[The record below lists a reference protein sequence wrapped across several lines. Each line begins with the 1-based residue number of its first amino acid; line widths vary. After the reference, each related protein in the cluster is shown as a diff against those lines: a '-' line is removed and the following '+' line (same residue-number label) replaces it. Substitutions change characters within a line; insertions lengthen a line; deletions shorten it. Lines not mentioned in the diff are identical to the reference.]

1 MRMVCPIACGLVVL
15 TVGCSEPE
23 LTSPTSPTTT
33 ATTTTA
39 AAAAPT
45 VTETF
50 NATVPV
56 GGYTFYSFTVTV
68 YGTVN
73 VTLNA
78 VQGQFVPATVMLGIG
93 LGTPSGE
100 DCVTTGS
107 VTTASGT
114 AVHVTQVLN
123 PGVYCARVH
132 DIGNL
137 FAPATV
143 NVTIAYP

>member
-1 MRMVCPIACGLVVL
+1 MRMPCLFVCGLVVI
-15 TVGCSEPE
+15 TVACSEPE

-33 ATTTTA
+33 STTTA

-45 VTETF
+45 VTDTF

-73 VTLNA
+73 VTLNT
-78 VQGQFVPATVMLGIG
+78 VQGQFVPATVMMGVG
-93 LGTPSGE
+93 LGTPDGE
-100 DCVTTGS
+100 DCVTTAT
-107 VTTASGT
+107 VTTAAGT
-114 AVHVTQVLN
+114 AVHVTQALN
-123 PGVYCARVH
+123 PGVYCTRVS

-137 FAPATV
+137 FAPANV